1 MLTLIVR
8 LWYLQSRFAAR
19 SMPKH
24 PLSQIIEQG
33 QFFHVYLLSAED
45 PVSLASELQI
55 ILQDIQDLNGH
66 RSLDIHR
73 LEAEE
78 GTIDVERVKQFR
90 QIFGLQA
97 VSKIRLGIIEHI
109 EQMTIPAQQML
120 LKLLEESPPR
130 SVFLLTTSKL
140 KSISKPILSR
150 TAIFRLGT
158 KPYHLKPEYQT
169 WFDSLFAAKTL
180 LIDKQAFIDQIDK
193 ECNWNDVSLEMS
205 HYIQKRHLGPNT
217 IQKWLF
223 TLSLAQPSTKVKVLL
238 EYFFLT

>member
-1 MLTLIVR
+1 
-8 LWYLQSRFAAR
+8 
-19 SMPKH
+19 MPKH

-45 PVSLASELQI
+45 PALLATELQTI
-55 ILQDIQDLNGH
+55 VQDIQDLNGH

-73 LEAEE
+73 LETED
-78 GTIDVERVKQFR
+78 GTIDVESVKNFR

-97 VSKIRLGIIEHI
+97 VSKIRVGIIEHI
-109 EQMTIPAQQML
+109 ELMTIPAQQML
-120 LKLLEESPPR
+120 LKLLEEAPPR
-130 SVFLLTTSKL
+130 SIFLLTTNKL

-150 TAIFRLGT
+150 TAVFRLAT
-158 KPYHLKPEYQT
+158 KPYEVKSEYQA
-169 WFDSLFAAKTL
+169 WFDALFAAKTL
-180 LIDKQAFIDQIDK
+180 LIDKQALIEQIDK
-193 ECNWNDVSLEMS
+193 ESSWHDVSREMS
-205 HYIQKRHLGPNT
+205 HYIQKAHLGPNT